1 MTMFM
6 VSYLRIRN
14 VLVLTMF
21 YIASVA
27 TICFF
32 AYSAYHGSR
41 GIMAKRD
48 YKLKITNLQEK
59 LDVLKAERMNWQI
72 RVNLVRSSALD
83 PDILEERA
91 RLILNSA
98 HKNDVMILFDA
109 VK

>member
-1 MTMFM
+1 M
-6 VSYLRIRN
+6 VSSLRIRN
-14 VLVLTMF
+14 IIIPVLF
-21 YIASVA
+21 YIASTAIV
-27 TICFF
+27 CFF

-48 YKLKITNLQEK
+48 YKIKIVTLQKK
-59 LDVLKAERMNWQI
+59 LDVLKTERMHWQV

-109 VK
+109 FK

>member
-1 MTMFM
+1 M
-6 VSYLRIRN
+6 VSSLRIRN
-14 VLVLTMF
+14 IIFPILF
-21 YIASVA
+21 YMVSASIV
-27 TICFF
+27 CFF

-48 YKLKITNLQEK
+48 YKLKIASLQEK
-59 LDVLKAERMNWQI
+59 LDTLKTERTHWQV

-91 RLILNSA
+91 RLILNSV
-98 HKNDVMILFDA
+98 HKNDVMILLDA

>member
-1 MTMFM
+1 M
-6 VSYLRIRN
+6 VSYLKLRN
-14 VLVLTMF
+14 VIGLMMF
-21 YIASVA
+21 YTASA
-27 TICFF
+27 AAICFF
-32 AYSAYHGSR
+32 TYSAYHGSR

-48 YKLKITNLQEK
+48 YKIKIASLQEK
-59 LDVLKAERMNWQI
+59 LDVLKTERTHWQV

-98 HKNDVMILFDA
+98 HKNDVMILLDA